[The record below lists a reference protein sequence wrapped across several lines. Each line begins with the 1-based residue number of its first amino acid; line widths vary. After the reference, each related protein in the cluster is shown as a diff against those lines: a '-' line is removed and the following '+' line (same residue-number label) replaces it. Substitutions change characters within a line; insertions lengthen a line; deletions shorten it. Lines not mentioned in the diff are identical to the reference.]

1 MRYWY
6 LGLLIVLFAFLLRA
20 WRIDGPVLAPVY
32 SEVVWSDESEILSAR
47 VASDGQWRFP
57 PSEFQSPKFETALI
71 EFEDQRFYDHFG
83 LDLVALGRAL
93 WKNLS
98 AGKVTSGA
106 STLTMQLA
114 RMSAR
119 SYGRAHPRTLY
130 YKVKEL
136 IQAIQ
141 LEWRYSK
148 EELLRFY
155 MDHAPLGGNIVGIHA
170 ASWKYFGSS
179 PSELSWAEAATLA
192 VLPNNPSYIHL
203 DSKRELLQQK
213 RDRLLQTLSH
223 KGFIN
228 SYKLKLALSEEL
240 PQAPLI
246 FRDDAPHY
254 LTNSLR
260 THSIRKDL
268 QREVQRLLNRY
279 VQELSASGINNAGA
293 LVIDLK
299 TMNPLAYVGNQ
310 TYTTQHARYVDMVQA
325 FRSPGSTL
333 KPFLY
338 ASGLEEGL
346 ILPQTLL
353 PDYATR
359 FGNYR
364 PQNYTQDYYG
374 AVPAWKALSE
384 SLNIPAVYLLQ
395 MLGVGKFQ
403 EDLKGWGFD
412 HLQTL
417 DKYFGLTL
425 ALGGAESS
433 LWELVHAYG
442 RLSLSAQAQDS
453 VVSPGVA
460 LQVVKTLLR
469 VNKPTEAKIWE
480 NLGYN
485 SPLAW
490 KTGTSWG
497 FRDAWAIGV
506 TSRYA
511 LGVWVGN
518 ADGEG
523 RPGLTGV
530 QKAAPLLFQIAKIL
544 PSSPSWPEQIVGE
557 KSSDPSHH
565 LMICE
570 NSGFQ
575 AGPHCPRSLVPAH
588 ASSSHLKICPY
599 HHQVQ
604 VNQQGQRVH
613 SQCHDFMEARDT
625 VIFEMPPKMS
635 QYYKAHHPEALNN
648 LQWSPQCP
656 VKMKQFSINYPDE
669 GAALIL
675 PQKSQKSYGEFILEA
690 SHLDSKAQLYWF
702 LNENYLGSTRE
713 IHQQTLPLEEG
724 SYRLSVQDQN
734 GEVETRNFEVVR

>member
-1 MRYWY
+1 MRLWY
-6 LGLLIVLFAFLLRA
+6 LGLLILLLAFLFRA

-32 SEVVWSDESEILSAR
+32 SEVVWSDGSEILSAR
-47 VASDGQWRFP
+47 VARDGQWRFP
-57 PSEFQSPKFETALI
+57 PSDFQSPKFEQALL
-71 EFEDQRFYDHFG
+71 EYEDHRFYDHFG
-83 LDLVALGRAL
+83 VDLIALGRAI
-93 WKNLS
+93 WRNLS
-98 AGKVTSGA
+98 SGKVTSGA

-119 SYGRAHPRTLY
+119 SYSRPHPRTMY
-130 YKVKEL
+130 YKLKEL
-136 IQAIQ
+136 VQAIQ

-148 EELLRFY
+148 RELLRLY
-155 MDHAPLGGNIVGIHA
+155 MNHAPLGGNIVGIHA

-192 VLPNNPSYIHL
+192 VLPNNPSFIHL
-203 DSKRELLQQK
+203 DSKRDILRDK
-213 RDRLLQTLSH
+213 RNRLLHTLNQ

-228 SYKLKLALSEEL
+228 SNQLKLALSEKL

-254 LTNSLR
+254 LSTSHR
-260 THSIRKDL
+260 SQSIRKDL
-268 QREVQRLLNRY
+268 QREVQHLLNRY
-279 VQELSASGINNAGA
+279 VQSLSSSGIHNAGA

-299 TMNPLAYVGNQ
+299 TMKPLVYVGNQ
-310 TYTTQHARYVDMVQA
+310 TYTTENARYVDMIQA

-338 ASGLEEGL
+338 ASGLQEGL

-364 PQNYTQDYYG
+364 PQNYTQEYYG

-395 MLGVGKFQ
+395 MLGVAKFQ
-403 EDLKGWGFD
+403 ENLNTWGFN

-425 ALGGAESS
+425 ALGGAETS

-453 VVSPGVA
+453 VIPQGVA

-469 VNKPTEAKIWE
+469 VNKPTEAQIWE

-506 TSRYA
+506 TSRFA

-530 QKAAPLLFQIAKIL
+530 QKAAPLLFQIAKTL
-544 PSSPSWPEQIVGE
+544 PTSPSWPERT
-557 KSSDPSHH
+557 SDETHH
-565 LMICE
+565 LMICQ

-575 AGPHCPRSLVPAH
+575 AGPDCPQSLVPAH
-588 ASSSHLKICPY
+588 ASSARLELCPY
-599 HHQVQ
+599 HQRVQ
-604 VNQQGQRVH
+604 VNQQAQRVH
-613 SQCHDFMEARDT
+613 SKCHDFSEAQDT
-625 VIFEMPPKMS
+625 IIFEMPPKMS
-635 QYYKAHHPEALNN
+635 HYYKAHHPDALAQ
-648 LQWSPQCP
+648 LPWSPQCP
-656 VKMKQFSINYPDE
+656 IKIKQFSINYPDE

-675 PQKSQKSYGEFILEA
+675 PKKSKNSMGEFILEA
-690 SHLDSKAQLYWF
+690 SHLDSQARLYWF
-702 LNENYLGSTRE
+702 LNEDYLGVTRE
-713 IHQQTLPLEEG
+713 IHQQTLDLQPG

-734 GEVETRNFEVVR
+734 GEVETRHFNVVR